1 MTARRGTSKATNR
14 ATKRNQARKS
24 PSTKKAKSATRGK
37 TADIAEM
44 LISKAKGVKKDDI
57 ELLRKALRKGPK
69 SFSELCDA
77 LDRSPKGTR
86 AIIVAARDANIEV
99 KIHDEIV
106 GIEMPSTTTA
116 TVEESGIA
124 PTVGETQRI
133 AVISD
138 THFGS
143 RYCMRPQIQ
152 DFVEY
157 AYSQGV
163 KHVLHPGD
171 LLDGCYNHGKFELTH
186 FGLEDQA
193 RDAAE
198 SLPWHKD
205 LSYHAITGNHDE
217 TFWADSGVNVGR
229 SIEAEFREH
238 GREDIKFYGDRGAY
252 LDILGVVIEMWHPR
266 GGGAY
271 ARSYRLQ
278 KHIEGYTGIKPQI
291 VLTGHFHQYCHV
303 FERGVQGLLCP
314 TFQGS
319 GSKFS
324 RSLGGSQAHGGLILE
339 WDLTE
344 HNTIRNFAIKPRY
357 YYEKERPVRIYNNL
371 DATAVSPQVTE
382 SAAAKVPKK
391 RGRRK

>member
-1 MTARRGTSKATNR
+1 MSARRGTQKATKR
-14 ATKRNQARKS
+14 ATKKSPAKKSTVARK
-24 PSTKKAKSATRGK
+24 TAKKDDK
-37 TADIAEM
+37 TDIAQM
-44 LISKAKGVKKDDI
+44 LISKAKGVKRADI
-57 ELLRKALRKGPK
+57 DLLRKVLRSGPK

-86 AIIVAARDANIEV
+86 AIISAARDANIEV
-99 KIHDEIV
+99 KIHNEIV
-106 GIEMPSTTTA
+106 GIEMPSNTMA
-116 TVEESGIA
+116 TIEHSGIA

-152 DFVEY
+152 DFIEY
-157 AYSQGV
+157 AYEQGV
-163 KHVLHPGD
+163 RHVLHPGD
-171 LLDGCYNHGKFELTH
+171 LVDGCYRHGKFELTH

-198 SLPWHKD
+198 TLPHYED
-205 LSYHAITGNHDE
+205 LYYHAITGNHDE
-217 TFWADSGVNVGR
+217 TFWAESGVNVGR

-252 LDILGVVIEMWHPR
+252 LEIMGVVIELWHPR

-291 VLTGHFHQYCHV
+291 VLTGHWHQYCHV
-303 FERGVQGLLCP
+303 FERGVQGILCP

-324 RSLGGSQAHGGLILE
+324 KSLGGSQAHGGLILE

-344 HNTIRNFAIKPRY
+344 HNTIRNFAIRPRY
-357 YYEKERPVRIYNNL
+357 YYEKEMPVQIYNKL
-371 DATAVSPQVTE
+371 DATPVAPQITE
-382 SAAAKVPKK
+382 PAAAKVPKK